1 VERCQGAG
9 CISFAQVGSSTTA
22 TFTDTGLTASTSY
35 SYRVRASDTANNL
48 SAYSNTA
55 TTTTQ
60 SSGIPTPTPPTNLTA
75 IAGAPGPVVVATQ
88 GYINGTSLT
97 SHTTAAFDSTGG
109 DLMVMCA
116 SSHLGVTMTPTDSF
130 GNAWISAAGPTNT
143 TTGDDLR
150 TQVWYARLPT
160 VGPGHTLTISLSVAD
175 SLVISVIVVKGS
187 NTTTPI
193 AAISAIGNDGGTQS
207 LSVASPN
214 ITTATGSNLLIGFA
228 KSAQHTTWTPG
239 TGFTQQAGASS
250 NFLDAET
257 GLAATP
263 GSYNATFEV
272 AGSTTWQAVVAAV
285 SPSAAAGTPNQVNL
299 TWTTSTEVGGT
310 ISGYLVE
317 RCQGPGCT
325 SFAQVGTSAT
335 TTFSDT
341 NVTPST
347 SYSYRVRAS
356 DTANN
361 VSAYSNVATA
371 SL

>member
-1 VERCQGAG
+1 
-9 CISFAQVGSSTTA
+9 
-22 TFTDTGLTASTSY
+22 
-35 SYRVRASDTANNL
+35 
-48 SAYSNTA
+48 
-55 TTTTQ
+55 
-60 SSGIPTPTPPTNLTA
+60 
-75 IAGAPGPVVVATQ
+75 VATQ
-88 GYINGTSLT
+88 GYINGTSLP

-109 DLMVMCA
+109 DLIVMCA
-116 SSHLGVTMTPTDSF
+116 SSHLGITMTPTDSF
-130 GNAWISAAGPTNT
+130 GNNWISAAGPTST

-160 VGPGHTLTISLSVAD
+160 VGPNHTLTISLSVAD

-214 ITTATGSNLLIGFA
+214 ITTTTSNNLLIGFA
-228 KSAQHTTWTPG
+228 KSGQHTTWTPG

-263 GSYNATFEV
+263 GSYNATFDV

-299 TWTTSTEVGGT
+299 TWTASTETGGT
-310 ISGYLVE
+310 ISSYLVE
-317 RCQGPGCT
+317 RCQGAGCT

-335 TTFSDT
+335 TTFNDT
-341 NVTPST
+341 NVTTST

>member
-1 VERCQGAG
+1 
-9 CISFAQVGSSTTA
+9 A
-22 TFTDTGLTASTSY
+22 TFTDTGLPASTSY

-55 TTTTQ
+55 TPTTQ

-214 ITTATGSNLLIGFA
+214 I
-228 KSAQHTTWTPG
+228 
-239 TGFTQQAGASS
+239 
-250 NFLDAET
+250 
-257 GLAATP
+257 
-263 GSYNATFEV
+263 
-272 AGSTTWQAVVAAV
+272 
-285 SPSAAAGTPNQVNL
+285 
-299 TWTTSTEVGGT
+299 
-310 ISGYLVE
+310 
-317 RCQGPGCT
+317 
-325 SFAQVGTSAT
+325 AT

-361 VSAYSNVATA
+361 VSAYSNTA
-371 SL
+371 SVAMPTGPAPAAPANLTAITASSSQINLSWAAATEPGGTISSYLVERCQGASCTGFVQIGTSTTTALSDTGLNGSTTYCYRVRAQDAANNIG